1 VILPKKTPSCPDL
14 SQFSADELSPK
25 ADKSDRLPRPR
36 RGELYLGGR
45 MPMSWA
51 ERAAVLP
58 GRAWQ
63 LACALWFEATCGK
76 RRATVSVST
85 KTRKRFGLQRRQTF
99 YRALAALERAGLVS
113 VDRRRGRAPLVTI
126 LDIPESTDE

>member
-1 VILPKKTPSCPDL
+1 
-14 SQFSADELSPK
+14 
-25 ADKSDRLPRPR
+25 
-36 RGELYLGGR
+36 

-76 RRATVSVST
+76 RWATVSLPANT
-85 KTRKRFGLQRRQTF
+85 CRRFGLSSRHVF
-99 YRALAALERAGLVS
+99 YRALAALKGAGLVR
-113 VDRRRGRAPLVTI
+113 VEAHPGQRLRITI
-126 LDIPESTDE
+126 TTPREHD